1 MALRGGR
8 KSVSRFS
15 SRSTS
20 GSFRLS
26 ARSPICST
34 PICVMCVSRDTDMT
48 VVLNNGYRLS
58 LRNGSG
64 NGTQEAQKRTQ
75 KAQEISFV
83 YQSFVLLVFF
93 FVLFVFLPLLL

>member
-1 MALRGGR
+1 
-8 KSVSRFS
+8 
-15 SRSTS
+15 
-20 GSFRLS
+20 
-26 ARSPICST
+26 
-34 PICVMCVSRDTDMT
+34 MT

-58 LRNGSG
+58 LRNGG